1 MCDTVVQIGNS
12 RLIHPIG
19 VRATLLKTSDA
30 DGGTP
35 MRRENNRPMW
45 VILRLALLL
54 STTQLLSSCTDAP
67 LVSTKWHTTSIS
79 LSGPAEIKVGSSPD
93 SVNYTVSLTI
103 QHVQPSDALVLVRLY
118 REPQETYAGDAL
130 LSWTW
135 VSVPANQNS
144 GTAILPLGCPGN
156 SVVGTAVK
164 EPTGGP
170 NNEGLPPG
178 PDTHVGGTNVFG
190 QPLPAKIHAYAPALG
205 SNTLF
210 VRCIK

>member
-1 MCDTVVQIGNS
+1 MS
-12 RLIHPIG
+12 RDSQCPI
-19 VRATLLKTSDA
+19 R
-30 DGGTP
+30 
-35 MRRENNRPMW
+35 

-54 STTQLLSSCTDAP
+54 SAALLPSSCTDAP
-67 LVSTKWHTTSIS
+67 LVSTKWHTTAIS
-79 LSGPAEIKVGSSPD
+79 LIGPAEIKVGSSPD
-93 SVNYTVSLTI
+93 SVNYTVSITI

-118 REPQETYAGDAL
+118 REPQDTYAGDAL

-144 GTAILPLGCPGN
+144 GTAILPLGCPAN
-156 SVVGTAVK
+156 SVVGTAIT
-164 EPTGGP
+164 EPTGGA